1 MTPAELMTEG
11 LYLML
16 LGMGFVFVF
25 LTLLV
30 YATEFMSAVVQK
42 FFPEKI
48 MLAKLAKASPVPT
61 DAEDTQLI
69 AVISAAIQQY
79 RKKHTDRD

>member
-1 MTPAELMTEG
+1 MAPAELMTEG

-30 YATEFMSAVVQK
+30 YATELMSIIVQK
-42 FFPEKI
+42 YFPEKLI
-48 MLAKLAKASPVPT
+48 PTKLAKTGPVPAET
-61 DAEDTQLI
+61 EDTQLI

>member
-25 LTLLV
+25 LTLLI
-30 YATEFMSAVVQK
+30 YATELMSAVVQK
-42 FFPEKI
+42 YFPEKLI
-48 MLAKLAKASPVPT
+48 PAKLAKIGPVPAE
-61 DAEDTQLI
+61 AEDTQLI